1 MRALTRGAVLLL
13 ASGLVV
19 AGCGREENGEGTG
32 GGAEAEAESVAEG
45 EATGTVEVWAMGA
58 EGENL
63 DVLAEDFMAEN
74 PEAEVRVT
82 PVPWEA
88 AHDKIATAIAA
99 GEVPDVSL
107 VGTTWMGEFA
117 ATDALDPTPTD
128 LIDEDS
134 FFDGAWD
141 TTVYDGTSYGV
152 PWYVETRLVFYR
164 SDLAEQAGVEE
175 PTDWDS
181 LKTLATG
188 LQEAGARWG
197 LNLQPGATG
206 AWQTFMPFAWQNGAA
221 IVDDEGNY
229 ALDSPEMVEALEY
242 YASYFEEGL
251 ASTALAQPGELE
263 SGFAGGS
270 IGAFVSG
277 PWHVTLVEEQG
288 GEGFEEQY
296 ALAHMPE
303 QDTATS
309 FVGGGDL
316 VVFRDAENREA
327 AWKFVEY
334 VSRPEVQQK
343 WYETVSALPSVESAW
358 ESGELADDPKLTL
371 FGEQLQDAQSPPA
384 VPTWEQVAAVI
395 DAQIEAVV
403 VGGADPAAAVAEMQA
418 QAESIGTGG

>member
-1 MRALTRGAVLLL
+1 MRSLTRGVVLLVV
-13 ASGLVV
+13 SGLVV
-19 AGCGREENGEGTG
+19 AGCGREENGTGTG
-32 GGAEAEAESVAEG
+32 TGEGAEAESVAEG
-45 EATGTVEVWAMGA
+45 EATGTIEVWAMGT

-74 PEAEVRVT
+74 PEAEVQVT

-128 LIDEDS
+128 LIDEGS
-134 FFDGAWD
+134 FFEGAWD

-152 PWYVETRLVFYR
+152 PWYVETRLIFYR

-181 LKTLATG
+181 LKAMAAG
-188 LQEAGARWG
+188 VQEAGARWG
-197 LNLQPGATG
+197 LNLQPGGTG

-221 IVDDEGNY
+221 IVDDEGEY

-242 YASYFEEGL
+242 YASYFSEGL
-251 ASTALAQPGELE
+251 ASTAVAQPGELE
-263 SGFAGGS
+263 SGFVDGS
-270 IGAFVSG
+270 IGGFVSG
-277 PWHVTLVEEQG
+277 PWHVGLVEEQG

-303 QDTATS
+303 QDAATS
-309 FVGGGDL
+309 FVGGGNL
-316 VVFRDAENREA
+316 VVFQEAQNRDG

-334 VSRPEVQQK
+334 LSRPEVQQK
-343 WYETVSALPSVESAW
+343 WYETISDLPAVESAW
-358 ESGELADDPKLTL
+358 ESGALADDPKLAL

-384 VPTWEQVAAVI
+384 VPTWEQVAAVV
-395 DAQIEAVV
+395 DGQIEAVV

-418 QAESIGTGG
+418 QAESIGTGE

>member
-1 MRALTRGAVLLL
+1 MRSLTRGAVLL
-13 ASGLVV
+13 AVSGLVV
-19 AGCGREENGEGTG
+19 AGCGREENGGGNG
-32 GGAEAEAESVAEG
+32 GGAEAESVAEG

-58 EGENL
+58 EGESL

-74 PEAEVRVT
+74 TEAEVRVT

-99 GEVPDVSL
+99 GDVPDVSM

-117 ATDALDPTPTD
+117 ATGALDPTPTD

-134 FFDGAWD
+134 FFQGAWD
-141 TTVYDGTSYGV
+141 TTVYDDTSYGV

-164 SDLAEQAGVEE
+164 SDLAEQAGAEE
-175 PTDWDS
+175 PADWES
-181 LKTLATG
+181 LKSMAAG

-197 LNLQPGATG
+197 LNLQPGSTG
-206 AWQTFMPFAWQNGAA
+206 AWQTFMPFAWQNGATL
-221 IVDDEGNY
+221 VDDEGNY
-229 ALDSPEMVEALEY
+229 TLDSPEMVEALEY
-242 YASYFEEGL
+242 YASYFDEGL
-251 ASTALAQPGELE
+251 ASTAVAQPGELE
-263 SGFAGGS
+263 SGFADGS

-303 QDTATS
+303 EESATS

-327 AWKFVEY
+327 AWKFLEY
-334 VSRPEVQQK
+334 LSRPEVQQK
-343 WYETVSALPSVESAW
+343 WYETVSALPAVESAW
-358 ESGELADDPKLTL
+358 ESGELADDPKLAL

-384 VPTWEQVAAVI
+384 VPTWEQVAAVM

-403 VGGADPAAAVAEMQA
+403 VGGTDPAAAVAEMQA